1 MTPPLS
7 LQQKE
12 QLSDLYYKEKN
23 FFGRDKLYKL
33 AISKGLNISR
43 RQIMDWLKDQEI
55 YQRYLKPERA
65 KTIQTTILSKPN
77 KQIGIDLIDMQN
89 KEYNKYKY
97 ILTAIDLF
105 SKKAYAQPLKNKT
118 DIETTKAMKKII
130 NSIKG
135 DISSIRS
142 DNGSEFKG
150 EKFINLLK
158 SKNIR
163 QVFSLPYKPQSN
175 GNIEKFNGILKK
187 LINIS
192 LKTSNSRDWVSILP
206 KLVDNYN
213 NVVNSTTKKTPNE
226 INEENYKEVHE
237 NIKKAVSSKRLTDK
251 PKYEKGDKVRIQE
264 FNNKD
269 GTKWSKDIYIV
280 ERIFKP
286 RKTISRPY
294 YTLKGLTSKFYDN
307 DLQLVSSVENQI
319 ESDEE
324 WEVSKIIKP
333 SVINGIP
340 GYIVRWKGYKPSDDT
355 FEPRDKLLEDIPKMI
370 NRFEKEHGIIWKD
383 NRFYW

>member
-142 DNGSEFKG
+142 DNGSEYKG

-175 GNIEKFNGILKK
+175 GNIEKFNGTLKK

-237 NIKKAVSSKRLTDK
+237 NIKKLFHQKEL
-251 PKYEKGDKVRIQE
+251 
-264 FNNKD
+264 
-269 GTKWSKDIYIV
+269 
-280 ERIFKP
+280 
-286 RKTISRPY
+286 
-294 YTLKGLTSKFYDN
+294 LTSQNMKR
-307 DLQLVSSVENQI
+307 ET
-319 ESDEE
+319 
-324 WEVSKIIKP
+324 K
-333 SVINGIP
+333 
-340 GYIVRWKGYKPSDDT
+340 
-355 FEPRDKLLEDIPKMI
+355 
-370 NRFEKEHGIIWKD
+370 
-383 NRFYW
+383 